1 MIARLLSLRIMVSLV
16 SLLSLVGLLQSCA
29 GSATELTQADPDP
42 LPRLNLTGPDNF
54 FGDRPRIP
62 SPDQLHR
69 LTPEQQRDFMDY
81 YSHGD
86 RADIPGHRRMADY
99 LQEVTRDFRYD
110 GVTLDA
116 ATTLREGRGN
126 CLSLAILTT
135 ALARLAGVEIGYQLM
150 DDEPVFE
157 FNGNV
162 ISKGVHVRSVL
173 YKPDW
178 ERPSGN
184 VVYIRPHIK
193 VDYFPTQR
201 ASYIS
206 NLSEQGYYAMYY
218 RNIAAAGIAD
228 SHHDEA
234 WWYARQALTHAPR
247 DSEAL
252 NMLAVILRRTGQL
265 AESEALYRYGIDH
278 ASENLSLLKNYHFL
292 LSESGRTREARRI
305 NTRLMTMDDPS
316 PFHWFHLAQSY
327 YREEGYTSAI
337 RYYREALERAPYLH
351 QAYLGIARSYYQMGQ
366 TGNAQ
371 YALSMALDNAR
382 KVSTQSRYQEK
393 LMALRR

>member
-1 MIARLLSLRIMVSLV
+1 MVARLFQLRIADSPLVLLSLA
-16 SLLSLVGLLQSCA
+16 GLLQACA
-29 GSATELTQADPDP
+29 GSSLEVAPTDPDP
-42 LPRLNLTGPDNF
+42 LPQLNLTGPDNF
-54 FGDRPRIP
+54 FGARPRIP
-62 SPDQLHR
+62 SPDQLHS
-69 LTPEQQRDFMDY
+69 LTPEQQREFIDY
-81 YSHGD
+81 FSDDD
-86 RADIPGHRRMADY
+86 RAHIPGHRRVADY

-116 ATTLREGRGN
+116 ATTLREGRGD

-135 ALARLAGVEIGYQLM
+135 ALARLAGIEIGYQLM

-178 ERPSGN
+178 ERPPGN
-184 VVYIRPHIK
+184 IVYIRPRIK
-193 VDYFPTQR
+193 IDYFPTQR
-201 ASYIS
+201 ARYIS

-218 RNIAAAGIAD
+218 RNIAASGIAD
-228 SHHDEA
+228 GDHDEA
-234 WWYARQALTHAPR
+234 WWYAREALAYVPR

-252 NMLAVILRRTGQL
+252 NMLAVILRRTGRL
-265 AESEALYRYGIDH
+265 AESEAVYRFGIEY
-278 ASENLSLLKNYHFL
+278 AGENLSLLKNYHL
-292 LSESGRTREARRI
+292 LLTKSGRTEEARRI
-305 NTRLMTMDDPS
+305 KARLMTMDDPS

-327 YREEGYTSAI
+327 YREEDYSSAI

-351 QAYLGIARSYYQMGQ
+351 QAYLGIARSYYHMGES
-366 TGNAQ
+366 GNVEH
-371 YALSMALDNAR
+371 ALSMALENAQ
-382 KVSTQSRYQEK
+382 KVSIRSRYQEK